1 MKEWEKLEN
10 DFLKEIEP
18 LVNEFFEN
26 KKTDVQDKQ
35 ERENLYRIRREI
47 RKKVE
52 SKVKPFVEKYMEMV
66 NKEIKRLEEEAKHI
80 REWKIEE
87 VESLKQL
94 RNKILKTEEAEKNAK
109 AEKDEDAYQLLS
121 LSKTQYKHEF
131 EKRIQECNKQIRK
144 HNSNLQE
151 VKKLK
156 DMLKEEF
163 EMKYGDMKIVSEN
176 DMERLRMDTYLQE
189 EKSEPIMKDGIVYY
203 ESAREMDTFGDFVD
217 MQVNKQVL
225 EYQKEIEDKQ
235 REQEAIKEKD
245 KELVEIQ
252 KEIAQGV
259 LDKTR
264 QEFNEYLEQKMK
276 EFEANLDEEIE
287 EMQETKIQD
296 DDKEK
301 KNKGDSKKGKITLWQ
316 RFKSIFR
323 KRNVPRLGDGEEK
336 RQEIKNDN
344 KFREGI
350 KKDAPTLREQL
361 NCTKW
366 ILGRNK
372 AKTKTK
378 EEQKLEEILAILD

>member
-131 EKRIQECNKQIRK
+131 EKRIQGCNKQIRK

-245 KELVEIQ
+245 KELIVIQ

-276 EFEANLDEEIE
+276 EFEASLDEEIE

-301 KNKGDSKKGKITLWQ
+301 KNKGGSKKGKITLWQ